1 MAGDMEIGA
10 RVTLDTQRFENGV
23 AGINRGLRLI
33 DSEFN
38 LTSERARL
46 LGSSVDQLQNK
57 LTHLNEK
64 FTLQGQKVE
73 HYRQKLNKQDK
84 SKNNYKHPI

>member
-1 MAGDMEIGA
+1 MEIGA

-57 LTHLNEK
+57 LTHLNENSLCK
-64 FTLQGQKVE
+64 GK
-73 HYRQKLNKQDK
+73 R
-84 SKNNYKHPI
+84 

>member
-1 MAGDMEIGA
+1 MEIGA

-23 AGINRGLRLI
+23 AGINRGLRLL

-46 LGSSVDQLQNK
+46 LGNSVEQLQNK
-57 LTHLNEK
+57 LAHLNEK

-73 HYRQKLNKQDK
+73 HYRQKIEQARQNK
-84 SKNNYKHPI
+84 SNYKLQI